1 MAALLITYDLNTPGQ
16 EHDKI
21 LDKIKTFNGWARLSE
36 SSYAVSTSLAPNQV
50 YSQFESLLDSNDH
63 IWIVSLKKPY
73 SGFGSKKVID
83 WLDANLTY

>member
-1 MAALLITYDLNTPGQ
+1 MAALLITYDLNAPGQ

-21 LDKIKTFNGWARLSE
+21 HDKIKTFNGWASLSE

-63 IWIVSLKKPY
+63 IWIISLKKPY

>member
-1 MAALLITYDLNTPGQ
+1 MAALLITYDLNAPGQ

-63 IWIVSLKKPY
+63 IWIISLKKPY